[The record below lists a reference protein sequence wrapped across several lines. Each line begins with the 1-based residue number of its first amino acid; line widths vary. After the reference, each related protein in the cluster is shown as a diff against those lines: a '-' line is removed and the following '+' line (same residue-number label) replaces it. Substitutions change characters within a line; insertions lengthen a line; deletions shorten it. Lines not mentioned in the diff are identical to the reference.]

1 MSSNLYVLNTR
12 PEPACWQLQQAL
24 NAAGINNLCQPL
36 LEYQHKN
43 NGKQLESLIKAF
55 QPSVIIFISQAAVE
69 FAHKNYSLSH
79 WLKLD
84 TSIIA
89 VGDKTQQCLENLGY
103 QAICPT
109 QHDSEGM
116 LALPVLA
123 AKNVM
128 DQHILI
134 VRGDGGREHLAQSLT
149 KRGANVH
156 YFESYQRNWLNIAA
170 EQDKVW
176 KSKQINAMVIT
187 SESQLKRMVEVL
199 TPLDDYW
206 TQHCTYIVPSKRVAN
221 TGSTLGLRNILIS
234 NGASDNAIVTTLK
247 GME

>member
-1 MSSNLYVLNTR
+1 MNSNLYVLNTR

-24 NAAGINNLCQPL
+24 NSAGINNLCQPL
-36 LEYQHKN
+36 LEYQDK
-43 NGKQLESLIKAF
+43 GDGTQLESLINTF
-55 QPSVIIFISQAAVE
+55 QPNIVIFISQAAVE
-69 FAHKNYSLSH
+69 SAHNSYALSH
-79 WLKLD
+79 WLMQV

-89 VGDKTQQCLENLGY
+89 VGEKTQQCLKNLGY

-109 QHDSEGM
+109 QHNSEGM
-116 LALPVLA
+116 LALPELA
-123 AKNVM
+123 AEKVVN
-128 DQHILI
+128 QHVLI
-134 VRGDGGREHLAQSLT
+134 IRGDGGREHLAQSLI
-149 KRGANVH
+149 KRGANVD

-176 KSKQINAMVIT
+176 KNKQINAMVIT
-187 SESQLKRMVEVL
+187 SESQLIRMVDVL
-199 TPLDDYW
+199 KPMDDYW

-221 TGSTLGLRNILIS
+221 TASALGLRNILIS